1 MRVCLCLELLLNLSH
16 ACDNNRIAVDTNVA
30 IYPFDQ
36 NTIDF
41 YTREFPSASL
51 ACKLIH
57 KDDVV
62 PLYSVGFPDPVD
74 VINYKPK
81 DIDGALSSQIKNNRA
96 YTQISELLPTNT
108 DNVVF
113 SVKERNNFASYGV
126 IVKGMKVGD
135 LGFLH
140 EQYANNLCLI
150 ATAIRIPLAL
160 VTEDTLDET
169 LKSFSTLSTP
179 EEKSAA
185 LVETTEFGLE
195 ITVYGGVK
203 VLSVNKDGVLEISVS
218 NDSYVDSD
226 LVPIRT
232 SLESIKP
239 MAAKSLLQ
247 LPEQEYLNGKQIEW
261 KSIHNSLIAIQSDTK
276 KLKKQG
282 FEESAIESYRKYA
295 SGRVAMELHE
305 VKTFYTVKSL
315 KHKKSLVNNVE
326 VNLNSKTA
334 HR

>member
-1 MRVCLCLELLLNLSH
+1 
-16 ACDNNRIAVDTNVA
+16 
-30 IYPFDQ
+30 
-36 NTIDF
+36 
-41 YTREFPSASL
+41 
-51 ACKLIH
+51 
-57 KDDVV
+57 
-62 PLYSVGFPDPVD
+62 
-74 VINYKPK
+74 
-81 DIDGALSSQIKNNRA
+81 
-96 YTQISELLPTNT
+96 
-108 DNVVF
+108 
-113 SVKERNNFASYGV
+113 
-126 IVKGMKVGD
+126 MKVGD